1 MGLCGHSATTRW
13 ATVERLEAASR
24 GGAHLLGPVLEV
36 GGDLLLS
43 LNRMASQTRS
53 GRNIHR
59 PVLFAEEQ
67 WRLEDDQ
74 RRRSRMRRMRREQPN
89 GEQLLIEGGA
99 EDLDL
104 EEDEQEPAI

>member
-1 MGLCGHSATTRW
+1 MVKWSSGQAVKRSSGQVVKWS
-13 ATVERLEAASR
+13 VVISS
-24 GGAHLLGPVLEV
+24 
-36 GGDLLLS
+36 S
-43 LNRMASQTRS
+43 LHRRASQTRS

-67 WRLEDDQ
+67 WRLEDEQ
-74 RRRSRMRRMRREQPN
+74 RRRSRMRRMRREQPD